1 MTETKKNVKKTT
13 PPKPKPK
20 IECNYCKGGKK
31 PVKKGCQ
38 SGGCGCAAITAP

>member
-1 MTETKKNVKKTT
+1 MAETKKIVKKT

-20 IECNYCKGGKK
+20 CPYCKGGKK